1 MLFALMNKYILFIS
15 LASTPEDYTP
25 LPVEI
30 MFPAGTMEREPVCIL
45 VNIVDDDV
53 PERTEFF
60 SVTLESD
67 NVDVDFEESRSILTV
82 TIEDND
88 GMKTITYT
96 LNLSN
101 IA

>member
-1 MLFALMNKYILFIS
+1 MFVS

-53 PERTEFF
+53 PERIEFF

-67 NVDVDFEESRSILTV
+67 NVEAEVEESRSILTV
-82 TIEDND
+82 TIEDDD
-88 GMKTITYT
+88 GMKTII
-96 LNLSN
+96 SKQ
-101 IA
+101 